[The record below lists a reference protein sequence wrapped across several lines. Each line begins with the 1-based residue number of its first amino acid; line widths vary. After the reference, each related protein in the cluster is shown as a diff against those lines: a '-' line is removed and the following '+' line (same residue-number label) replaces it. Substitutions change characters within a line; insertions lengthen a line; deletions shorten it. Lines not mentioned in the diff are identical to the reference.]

1 MASFNKI
8 VVVGATLVLI
18 VSLIIVGVFVSKS
31 LFENK
36 FPPII
41 SDCPDYWDVAYN
53 YRNDVICKNKSTIN
67 AGSGKY
73 GCNNYPTRRFRENGT
88 NEEDVLCSKY
98 KWSKKCGIVWDGVTN
113 NSEPCS
119 LANI

>member
-41 SDCPDYWDVAYN
+41 SDCPDYWDVAYSN
-53 YRNDVICKNKSTIN
+53 RNNVICKNKSTIN